1 MPTGRH
7 WPHCGR
13 MHSTTRI
20 ETGCAHQQ
28 HRASGHVR
36 SMDSSLKGRKT
47 FNLRAHG
54 KRRVLH
60 VYAVLGLSSKVAR
73 FSQCA
78 CLRSI
83 PRRCRYPS
91 SFLAVFWLWL
101 VLTYLPRSEERLA
114 CRDVVTRGQSLFRA
128 STSAERAG
136 WLHNW
141 RAQVDDQTA
150 SCAQSC

>member
-1 MPTGRH
+1 MSHAH
-7 WPHCGR
+7 WPPLAALRQDALDYTYRNR
-13 MHSTTRI
+13 M
-20 ETGCAHQQ
+20 
-28 HRASGHVR
+28 RASTAQSVR

-136 WLHNW
+136 WLHDW

-150 SCAQSC
+150 SRAQSC